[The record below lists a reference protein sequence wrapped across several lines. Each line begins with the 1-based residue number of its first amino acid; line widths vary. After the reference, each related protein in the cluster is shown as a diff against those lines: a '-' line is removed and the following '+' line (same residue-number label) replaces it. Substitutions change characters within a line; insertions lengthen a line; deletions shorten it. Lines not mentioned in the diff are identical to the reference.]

1 MVAHADDQLNKEG
14 NAMNHDEDKIKDP
27 VCGMMV
33 DPKQLVV
40 EYLQLH
46 FAFCS
51 EQCRERFLAN
61 PGLYV
66 GQPGQMAPKQ
76 EGREVIKRR
85 RIHFEEPLPTGTEK
99 ALQESLYTMM
109 GVKKVTVAGDGLE
122 ITYDLLQA
130 TAKQIEG
137 VIVTFG
143 ARLGEGWSDRLR
155 RSWVYFEEE
164 VLISGMEVRSS
175 GGHGGSCH

>member
-1 MVAHADDQLNKEG
+1 VKQSEENV
-14 NAMNHDEDKIKDP
+14 KDP

-33 DPKQLVV
+33 NPHQWAI

-46 FAFCS
+46 YAFCS

-66 GQPGQMAPKQ
+66 GNPGEKSPKQ

-85 RIHFEEPLPTGTEK
+85 RICFTESLPSGMEK
-99 ALQESLYTMM
+99 ALQESLNAMM
-109 GVKKVTVAGDGLE
+109 GVKKVTFTEDCLE

-130 TAKQIEG
+130 TARQIEAA
-137 VIVTFG
+137 IVTIG
-143 ARLGEGWSDRLR
+143 AQLGEGWSDRLR
-155 RSWVYFEEE
+155 RAWVHFEEDT
-164 VLISGMEVRSS
+164 LIEDMEVPPSR
-175 GGHGGSCH
+175 GPGHGGSCH